1 MRDALEVL
9 PNGQRV
15 SASEGVGWEAGIRT
29 LSRRAAGLVVAQEC
43 MWLHDFVAPIYRD
56 ALAKPMYVMHPSGR
70 HAVDHYEILQIN
82 ANAEPETIH
91 RVYRLL
97 AQRFHPDNTDTGN
110 AARFRELTDAYQ
122 VLSDPERR
130 AQYDVVHQ
138 QFWRERWKVAET
150 TNVDVDFRTEQIA
163 RLTLLELL
171 YTRRRTEPRQPSMSI
186 LDVEALT
193 GRPREHLEFSI
204 WFLTQK
210 RFIQRGDDSGL
221 TITADGVDY
230 LENNIEGTVQNRL
243 LRARN
248 D

>member
-1 MRDALEVL
+1 M
-9 PNGQRV
+9 
-15 SASEGVGWEAGIRT
+15 
-29 LSRRAAGLVVAQEC
+29 
-43 MWLHDFVAPIYRD
+43 
-56 ALAKPMYVMHPSGR
+56 
-70 HAVDHYEILQIN
+70 DHYETLQIS

-97 AQRFHPDNTDTGN
+97 AQRFHPDNKETGN
-110 AARFRELTDAYQ
+110 AARFRELTEAYE

-130 AQYDVVHQ
+130 AQYDVQHQ
-138 QFWRERWKVAET
+138 QFYRERWKV
-150 TNVDVDFRTEQIA
+150 VDASNSEDGAVDFRGEQIA

-171 YTRRRTEPRQPSMSI
+171 YTRRRTEPQQPTMSI
-186 LDVEALT
+186 LDVEALI
-193 GRPREHLEFSI
+193 GRPREHLQFSI

-221 TITADGVDY
+221 TITAEGVEY
-230 LENNIEGTVQNRL
+230 LENNLDGVAAAPR

>member
-1 MRDALEVL
+1 M
-9 PNGQRV
+9 
-15 SASEGVGWEAGIRT
+15 
-29 LSRRAAGLVVAQEC
+29 
-43 MWLHDFVAPIYRD
+43 
-56 ALAKPMYVMHPSGR
+56 
-70 HAVDHYEILQIN
+70 DHYETLQIS

-97 AQRFHPDNTDTGN
+97 AQRFHPDNAETGN
-110 AARFRELTDAYQ
+110 ADRFRQLAEAYE

-130 AQYDVVHQ
+130 AKYDVVHQ
-138 QFWRERWKVAET
+138 QFWRERWKVVEAT

-171 YTRRRTEPRQPSMSI
+171 YTRRRTEPREPAMSI

-193 GRPREHLEFSI
+193 GRPREHLQFSI

-210 RFIQRGDDSGL
+210 KFIQRGDDSGL
-221 TITADGVDY
+221 TITADGVEY
-230 LENNIEGTVQNRL
+230 LENNIDGSQSRL
-243 LRARN
+243 LRAGN

>member
-1 MRDALEVL
+1 MHTTA
-9 PNGQRV
+9 
-15 SASEGVGWEAGIRT
+15 
-29 LSRRAAGLVVAQEC
+29 AAGYCAPALPPTDRTPPEENSVA
-43 MWLHDFVAPIYRD
+43 
-56 ALAKPMYVMHPSGR
+56 
-70 HAVDHYEILQIN
+70 DHYETMQIS

-97 AQRFHPDNTDTGN
+97 AQRFHPDNKETGN
-110 AARFRELTDAYQ
+110 ASRFRELSEAYE

-130 AQYDVVHQ
+130 AQYDTVHQ
-138 QFWRERWKVAET
+138 HFWRERWKLVDGS
-150 TNVDVDFRTEQIA
+150 NGDVDVRSEQIA

-171 YTRRRTEPRQPSMSI
+171 YTRRRTEPRTPAMSM
-186 LDVEALT
+186 LDIEALI

-221 TITADGVDY
+221 TITVEGVEY
-230 LENNIEGTVQNRL
+230 LENNMDGVAQTKL
-243 LRARN
+243 LRAQN